1 MTQAPAIETLLH
13 GCVDLHCHSGPNPFR
28 RRLDHAEAAKDGER
42 LGMRGVLVKSHH
54 HNTVM
59 DLLAM
64 SDRLAQSSTPV
75 FGGITLNNHVG
86 GINPAAVAM
95 SLRMGGR
102 AVWFPTFSAGR
113 HIECHPEGVGFPS
126 AIVEVPNVRVDT
138 HRDNGEFVP
147 EVFEVLDL
155 VKETGAMVTGGHMA
169 PDAIT
174 QLFTEGRAKGI
185 TRMLVN
191 HPDYVVDAAPD
202 KCHELVQLG
211 AYVEH
216 EAGFYDPEGT
226 KKWDPKLLLDW
237 IEKIGPEHTV
247 IASDLGQENRPMPV
261 DAYIRVASA
270 LLDLGLDEKSLRLV
284 FCDNPAFLLGL
295 DD

>member
-1 MTQAPAIETLLH
+1 MSQTSAVERLLH
-13 GCVDLHCHSGPNPFR
+13 GCVDLHCHSGPNPFPR
-28 RRLDHAEAAKDGER
+28 RIDHAEAAKDGER
-42 LGMRGVLVKSHH
+42 IGMRAMLVKSHH

-64 SDRLAQSSTPV
+64 RDRLARSSTAV
-75 FGGITLNNHVG
+75 YGGITLNNHVG

-126 AIVEVPNVRVDT
+126 ASVEVPNARVEIHDST
-138 HRDNGEFVP
+138 GDLLP
-147 EVFEVLDL
+147 EVFDVLDL
-155 VKETGAMVTGGHMA
+155 VKESGAMVTGGHLSA
-169 PDAIT
+169 DSIV
-174 QLFTEGRAKGI
+174 QLFTEARARGI
-185 TRMLVN
+185 TRMLLN
-191 HPDYVVDAAPD
+191 HPDYVIDADPGT
-202 KCHELVQLG
+202 CHELVGLG
-211 AYVEH
+211 AFVEH
-216 EAGFYDPEGT
+216 ETGFYDPEGT

-237 IEKIGPEHTV
+237 IERIGPEHTV
-247 IASDLGQENRPMPV
+247 IASDLGQENRPLPV
-261 DAYIRVASA
+261 DSYVRVASA
-270 LLDLGLDEKSLRLV
+270 LLDLGLDEKALRLV